1 LTKSPRVIFFTG
13 LLLPPSETFIRAQGE
28 ALQQFTPFYVGSR
41 GVTGLSLPSD
51 RTYVINQGNFG
62 GSAAEAIFKLTGRAP
77 ALYKKIQQLEP
88 ALIHAHFGVNG
99 TLALPVAKR
108 LNLPLITTFYG
119 LDATLERATSEQTSL
134 THQAYFRRQSALKR
148 EAQFFI
154 AVSMFIKQKLLDQG
168 FPADKVVTHYYGV
181 DTQFFQPDPNTSR
194 ESVVLFVGRLTE
206 KKGCEYLI
214 KAMAQIQVSYPH
226 IKLVILGDG
235 SLRSELEALASQQL
249 RNYSFLGMQP
259 PEICKQWMQRSKL
272 IVIPS
277 VTATNGDSEGLPTVL
292 LEAQAVGLPV
302 IASMHAGIPEAVIHK
317 ETGFLAAERDWQQ
330 LANYIS
336 QLLENP
342 DLWQRFSQRG
352 QERIRL
358 HFDLSKQAKGLENLY
373 QTVLSRP
380 Y

>member
-1 LTKSPRVIFFTG
+1 MTKSPRVIFFTG

-249 RNYSFLGMQP
+249 RNYSFLGMQS
-259 PEICKQWMQRSKL
+259 PEICKRWMQRSKL